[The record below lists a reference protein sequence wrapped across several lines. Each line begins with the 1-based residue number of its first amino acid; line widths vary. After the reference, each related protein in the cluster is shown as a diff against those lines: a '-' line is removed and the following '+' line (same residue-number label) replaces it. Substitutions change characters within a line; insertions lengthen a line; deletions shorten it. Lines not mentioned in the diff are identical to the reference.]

1 MPGDYAYAKNCA
13 IFASMNRQLTLIIL
27 FLSFLMPLQIAADA
41 LRVCEQDFLLT
52 MKMDIE
58 PDSDMPCCDETQP
71 SAESCPMAGD
81 CHICKTA
88 ASVSLLTTIINASLN
103 PGSGP
108 VLLPDLRVDFFNP
121 PTLWRPPIT
130 FLS

>member
-1 MPGDYAYAKNCA
+1 
-13 IFASMNRQLTLIIL
+13 
-27 FLSFLMPLQIAADA
+27 MPLQIAADV
-41 LRVCEQDFLLT
+41 LRVCEQDSPLA
-52 MKMDIE
+52 MKMDME

-81 CHICKTA
+81 CHICKTST
-88 ASVSLLTTIINASLN
+88 SVSLSTTVINASLN
-103 PGSGP
+103 PDSGP

-121 PTLWRPPIT
+121 SALWRPPIA